1 MDFSNTKKILEFRCN
16 FKKFLNPLYHSS
28 LKSEM
33 IASDVSLASGQLCSA
48 EVYVCFSEASTCT
61 FKAANKYLSRISV
74 YARYIY
80 GSSFQEIIFLTNQV
94 QITGWNYN
102 DLKTIDSELRASEAA
117 TVSGRA
123 CIWNYQ
129 NCS

>member
-61 FKAANKYLSRISV
+61 FKAANKHLSRIGLYS
-74 YARYIY
+74 RYM
-80 GSSFQEIIFLTNQV
+80 IIISRDYFPEQSGADN
-94 QITGWNYN
+94 IDGNYN
-102 DLKTIDSELRASEAA
+102 DLKPLILS
-117 TVSGRA
+117 
-123 CIWNYQ
+123 
-129 NCS
+129 